1 MKYAPLAL
9 FVLAL
14 VAATVGPLTRLGAAW
29 AAPAP
34 AERTAT
40 PACAPERSGA
50 QAGPRHA
57 LALPPGHP
65 PVDPRLLLPPGHPPI
80 AAPDEP
86 EDALPPGPPEL
97 PPGHP
102 PIPSSPR
109 GAPVPF
115 DDEPVIH
122 EI

>member
-9 FVLAL
+9 FTLAL
-14 VAATVGPLTRLGAAW
+14 AAATAWPLARWGTAL
-29 AAPAP
+29 AAPAG
-34 AERTAT
+34 AEAT
-40 PACAPERSGA
+40 LQPACAPQTSEA
-50 QAGPRHA
+50 QPEPHA

-65 PVDPRLLLPPGHPPI
+65 PVDLRRFLPPGHPPI
-80 AAPDEP
+80 AAE
-86 EDALPPGPPEL
+86 EGAGALPPGHPEL

-109 GAPVPF
+109 GMPLPF
-115 DDEPVIH
+115 LDEPVIH